1 MLDSLCSPFSGE
13 GCDSGTSLD
22 TVETGVLAT
31 GIEKEYNICMEGA
44 DCTAGLFEDVRTLP
58 EYLSGK
64 MGKLQ
69 GNSTEGILT

>member
-1 MLDSLCSPFSGE
+1 
-13 GCDSGTSLD
+13 
-22 TVETGVLAT
+22 VETGVLAS

-44 DCTAGLFEDVRTLP
+44 DCAAGLFEDVRTLP
-58 EYLSGK
+58 EYLPGK